1 MREASTGTGTG
12 TETGTGTDVG
22 PPGAAAT
29 AATSASPAFDA
40 IAAAMREGG
49 PGAAL
54 DRLAG
59 DLDAAGDYRALLDA
73 MLLKARHELGLP
85 PIAPASMADV
95 PEPLRTQYEERYI
108 EAIRLVG
115 SKYLATG
122 DIPTA
127 WAYYRVIGENQPI
140 ARAIDEYRPDE
151 HDGDADRLGAVI
163 EVAFNHGVHPRRG
176 FELILEHYG
185 TCSAITAFEGLP
197 GHDEA
202 VRVACAERL
211 IRRLH
216 ADVSSNI
223 RADIANRGQLA
234 PPAGAGIAELIA
246 GRDWLFAEE
255 SYHIDVSHL
264 SSVVR
269 MSVLAADPEAI
280 AMAADL
286 TEYGRRLS
294 PRLQFEGVP
303 PFERIFD
310 DHRVYLRALLGQDV
324 EEAVAHFRT
333 KLGPAEGGADPE
345 SPDPAI
351 AAQTLV
357 NLLVRLGRL
366 DEAIEVS
373 SRYLSGLPDAALFC
387 PGVAQLC
394 HRAGDPGRLAEIARR
409 RRDLVNYTAALLSL
423 GA

>member
-1 MREASTGTGTG
+1 MRDAKTGADGAEA
-12 TETGTGTDVG
+12 E
-22 PPGAAAT
+22 PGSRP
-29 AATSASPAFDA
+29 TSSPASPAFDA
-40 IAAAMREGG
+40 IATALRDGG

-54 DRLAG
+54 DRLAD

-85 PIAPASMADV
+85 LIAPASMADV
-95 PEPLRTQYEERYI
+95 PETLRTQYEDRYV

-115 SKYLATG
+115 SRYLASG

-127 WAYYRVIGENQPI
+127 WAYYRVIGENQAI
-140 ARAIDEYRPDE
+140 ARALDEYRPDD
-151 HDGDADRLGAVI
+151 DGGDGERLGAVI

-185 TCSAITAFEGLP
+185 TCSAISAFEGLP
-197 GHDEA
+197 GQDEA

-211 IRRLH
+211 IRQLH
-216 ADVSSNI
+216 RDLSANI
-223 RADIANRGQLA
+223 RADIAGRGQLA
-234 PPAGAGIAELIA
+234 PPAGASIAELVA
-246 GRDWLFAEE
+246 GRDWLFAED

-269 MSVLAADPEAI
+269 MSVLATDPEAI

-286 TEYGRRLS
+286 TEYGRRLA

-303 PFERIFD
+303 PFERVFD
-310 DHRVYLRALLGQDV
+310 DHRVYLRALMGCEVD
-324 EEAVAHFRT
+324 AAIAHFRA
-333 KLGPAEGGADPE
+333 KLGPPGRGPDPE
-345 SPDPAI
+345 SPDPAV

-366 DEAIEVS
+366 EEAIEVS
-373 SRYLSGLPDAALFC
+373 SQYLAGLPDGALFC

-394 HRAGDPGRLAEIARR
+394 QRAGDPKRLVEIARH
-409 RRDLVNYTAALLSL
+409 RRDLVSYTAALLSL
-423 GA
+423 KADR

>member
-1 MREASTGTGTG
+1 MPEASTGT
-12 TETGTGTDVG
+12 EAG
-22 PPGAAAT
+22 PRPGARAD
-29 AATSASPAFDA
+29 ASAFDA
-40 IAAAMREGG
+40 IATAIREQG
-49 PGAAL
+49 PAAAL
-54 DRLAG
+54 ERLAA

-85 PIAPASMADV
+85 MIAPASLAEI
-95 PEPLRTQYEERYI
+95 PEPSRTRYEEKYV

-115 SKYLATG
+115 SKYLEAG

-127 WAYYRVIGENQPI
+127 WAYYRVLGENQPV
-140 ARAIDEYRPDE
+140 ARAIDDYRPDDD
-151 HDGDADRLGAVI
+151 HDGDRLGAVI
-163 EVAFNHGVHPRRG
+163 EVAFNHGVHPGRG

-185 TCSAITAFEGLP
+185 TCSAISAFEGLP
-197 GHDEA
+197 GQDEA

-216 ADVSSNI
+216 RDVAANL
-223 RADIANRGQLA
+223 RADIANRGQPAPREGASLA
-234 PPAGAGIAELIA
+234 EVIA
-246 GRDWLFAEE
+246 GRGWLFAED

-269 MSVLAADPEAI
+269 MSVLATDPEAI

-286 TEYGRRLS
+286 AEYGRRLS

-310 DHRVYLRALLGQDV
+310 DHLVYLGALLGRDV
-324 EEAVAHFRT
+324 EAAVAHFRA
-333 KLGPAEGGADPE
+333 KLGPPGPASDPG
-345 SPDPAI
+345 STDPAVP
-351 AAQTLV
+351 AQTLV

-373 SRYLSGLPDAALFC
+373 STYLAGLPDAALFC

-394 HRAGDPGRLAEIARR
+394 RRAGTPGRLVEIARDR
-409 RRDLVNYTAALLSL
+409 GDLVNYTAALLSL
-423 GA
+423 EPGT

>member
-1 MREASTGTGTG
+1 MCE
-12 TETGTGTDVG
+12 
-22 PPGAAAT
+22 AAT
-29 AATSASPAFDA
+29 AADVPGSSAFDA
-40 IAAAMREGG
+40 IAAALRGDG

-54 DRLAG
+54 DRLVE

-85 PIAPASMADV
+85 LIAPASLADV
-95 PEPLRTQYEERYI
+95 PEPLRTKYEDRYV

-115 SKYLATG
+115 SKYLASG
-122 DIPTA
+122 EIPTA
-127 WAYYRVIGENQPI
+127 WAYYRAIGENQPI
-140 ARAIDEYRPDE
+140 ARAIEEYRPD
-151 HDGDADRLGAVI
+151 DGGDGERLGAVI

-197 GHDEA
+197 GQDEA

-211 IRRLH
+211 IRQLH
-216 ADVSSNI
+216 RDLSANI
-223 RADIANRGQLA
+223 RADIAGRGQLA
-234 PPAGAGIAELIA
+234 PPAGASIAELIA
-246 GRDWLFAEE
+246 GRDWLFAED

-269 MSVLAADPEAI
+269 MSVLATDPEAI

-286 TEYGRRLS
+286 TEYGRRLA
-294 PRLQFEGVP
+294 PRLQFEGLP

-310 DHRVYLRALLGQDV
+310 DHRVYLRALLGRDV
-324 EEAVAHFRT
+324 DAAIAHFRA
-333 KLGPAEGGADPE
+333 KLGPPLDRGPDPD
-345 SPDPAI
+345 SPDPAVP
-351 AAQTLV
+351 AQTLV

-373 SRYLSGLPDAALFC
+373 SQYLAGLPDAALFC

-394 HRAGDPGRLAEIARR
+394 QRAGDPKRLAEIARH

-423 GA
+423 KSDG